1 MGGRNSKF
9 GLRRA
14 SSRLSRRNSR
24 LSQSGKMERNSV
36 TPKKELI
43 VALFAYDAM
52 GSEDISMRK
61 GDLLRL
67 IEERNNEW
75 WLVENLRTTEQG
87 LVPRTFVAKKMA
99 EECEEWFAHHMSR
112 PRAERLLLGS
122 NLPVGAFLIRERSG
136 SDGMEFALSV
146 RVRSE
151 GTNVPVVFHY
161 RIKRTE
167 EDDLFFVAEGE
178 EFRTLQELVDYYSQ
192 ADIPGMVPRLTFA
205 VAQAIPRRPSL
216 AADQTWECERSEL
229 QLLKKLGGGNFG
241 TVYYGRWRGVVEVAI
256 KSMKA
261 GNTSVSQFLQE
272 AAILK
277 RCDHPNLVK
286 LYAVCTKDKP
296 LYIVTEFMPNGSL
309 SYFCRTLY
317 ANGEKIA
324 LEIQVDWAAQIAS
337 GMAYLEDKHI
347 VHRDLAARN
356 VLVGELVA
364 DVPIVKIADFGLAR
378 ALNGAD
384 PYLGPRMAN
393 FPIKWTAPE
402 AVNDGHFTTKSDVWS
417 YGVLVYEIFSG
428 GKIPYPGVSNRE
440 IMDLVPK
447 GYRMQRIPEIPE
459 PVYVHVM
466 LKCFEANPRDRP
478 TFAYFFSYFEDY
490 FVTSQPSYVQDKQ
503 QPNGGQRRRQK

>member
-14 SSRLSRRNSR
+14 ASRLSRRNSR
-24 LSQSGKMERNSV
+24 LSQTGKIEKTV
-36 TPKKELI
+36 ATPKRELI
-43 VALFAYDAM
+43 VALCAYDAM

-67 IEERNNEW
+67 VNEKDSEW
-75 WLVENLRTTEQG
+75 WLVENVRTQKEG
-87 LVPRTFVAKKMA
+87 LVPRSFVARKMS

-122 NLPVGAFLIRERSG
+122 NLPEGAFLIRERSG

-151 GTNVPVVFHY
+151 HRVPTVFHY
-161 RIKRTE
+161 RIQRTT
-167 EDDLFFVAEGE
+167 DDRFFLAAGE
-178 EFRTLQELVDYYSQ
+178 YFRTLQELVDHYSQ
-192 ADIPGMVPRLTFA
+192 DDVDGIVSRLSFA

-216 AADQTWECERSEL
+216 AAEQTWEVDRSEL
-229 QLLKKLGGGNFG
+229 QLLRKLGGGNFG

-256 KSMKA
+256 KSMKS
-261 GNTSVSQFLQE
+261 GNSSVNEFLQE

-309 SYFCRTLY
+309 SYFCRTIY

-324 LEIQVDWAAQIAS
+324 VEIQVDWAAQIAS
-337 GMAYLEDKHI
+337 GMAYLEEKQV

-378 ALNGAD
+378 ALNGND
-384 PYLGPRMAN
+384 PYQVSRMAN

-402 AVNDGHFTTKSDVWS
+402 AVNDGIFTTKSDVWS

-447 GYRMQRIPEIPE
+447 GFRMNRIPEIPE
-459 PVYVHVM
+459 PVYYDVM
-466 LKCFEANPRDRP
+466 MKCFEANPNERP

-503 QPNGGQRRRQK
+503 MNRRPNQ